1 MGRFPAS
8 KDITIVPMVVMPP
21 FVKTNEV
28 ISPFDLYEKFDFT
41 STQGLVSTQ
50 FLAAFNIFIGGNKT
64 ISKNAMSVFF
74 HNFSIQAL
82 STKEHRIKTKF
93 DAIEALNKS
102 IKRSLKE
109 GDQNNINFIDFTTK
123 QFKEIKDPNQLFEE
137 NVVENIISGNRVE
150 YPQDTDHMSFSN
162 TEQEILEQSKAN
174 YKLEKKLARA
184 LNESEEIPQ

>member
-123 QFKEIKDPNQLFEE
+123 QFKEIKDPKQLFEE
-137 NVVENIISGNRVE
+137 NIVENIISGNRVE